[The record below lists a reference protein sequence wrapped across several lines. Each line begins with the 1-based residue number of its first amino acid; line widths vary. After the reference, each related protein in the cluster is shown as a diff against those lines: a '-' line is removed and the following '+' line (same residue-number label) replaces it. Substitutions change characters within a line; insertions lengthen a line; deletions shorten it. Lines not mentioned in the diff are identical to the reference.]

1 MGGDHK
7 QGVVDQDRHRTSRDI
22 ACLLD
27 ESSFNAN
34 VAKQKVNRPL
44 LNSRTESGGVITG
57 AAQGG
62 NVQPLIA
69 QEVWR

>member
-1 MGGDHK
+1 M
-7 QGVVDQDRHRTSRDI
+7 VDQDRHRTNRDI
-22 ACLLD
+22 ACHLD
-27 ESSFNAN
+27 ERSFNAN

-44 LNSRTESGGVITG
+44 LSSKTESGGVITG

-69 QEVWR
+69 EEVWR